1 MLKNCEFCKVF
12 EGGRQVGCAGVGG
25 NGGRQVGLCRFHPC
39 PTPHPETNIALDG
52 FVLHLFCRWYQP
64 AEFDHAITYVTTIKK
79 RFSHEP
85 QTYKAFL
92 EILHTYQKEQRGER
106 GRGDEIGKKPYGR
119 GIFSECSRDVM
130 RS

>member
-1 MLKNCEFCKVF
+1 
-12 EGGRQVGCAGVGG
+12 
-25 NGGRQVGLCRFHPC
+25 
-39 PTPHPETNIALDG
+39 
-52 FVLHLFCRWYQP
+52 QP

-106 GRGDEIGKKPYGR
+106 R
-119 GIFSECSRDVM
+119 V
-130 RS
+130 